1 MEKLAFGIDIGG
13 TNTKIGLVKDG
24 GEVLSFKTFPTH
36 YPTNFEDFTNV
47 VFTYLKEIEPDFET
61 KVTGIGIGA
70 PNANSDNGWI
80 ENPPNLKWGS
90 VNLIEEFT
98 KHTKLPLHLEN
109 DANVGAVGE
118 KLWGGAKDIDDFIV
132 VTLGTGIGTG
142 IYSNSKLLKGH
153 NHLAAE
159 GGHITIVP
167 DGRACHCGGFGHLEC
182 YASVRGIK
190 ETAKTILQKEIQFR
204 ELVERFH
211 NQDNRVIEIF
221 KKTADFLALGL
232 SDMTVLLGPQKI
244 FLAGGVAKVGD
255 HFTYMVNEHLNK
267 YLFKSLRGSVSVE
280 TSKIAT
286 SEGAIIGAA
295 ALALI

>member
-1 MEKLAFGIDIGG
+1 MKKLAFGIDIGG
-13 TNTKIGLVKDG
+13 TNTKIGLVEDG
-24 GEVLSFKTFPTH
+24 GNVLSFKTFPTH
-36 YPTNFEDFTNV
+36 YPTNFVEFTNV
-47 VFTYLKEIEPDFET
+47 VFTYLKEILPDFE
-61 KVTGIGIGA
+61 KLVTGIGIGA

-90 VNLIEEFT
+90 VDLIKEFS

-118 KLWGGAKDIDDFIV
+118 KLWGGAKDIDDFV
-132 VTLGTGIGTG
+132 VITLGTGIGTG
-142 IYSNSKLLKGH
+142 IYCNGKILKGH

-167 DGRACHCGGFGHLEC
+167 NGRACHCGGFGHLEC

-204 ELVERFH
+204 ELVELYH
-211 NQDNRVIEIF
+211 NQDTRVIEIF

-232 SDMTVLLGPQKI
+232 ADMTVLLGPKKI
-244 FLAGGVAKVGD
+244 FLAGGVAKLEI
-255 HFTYMVNEHLNK
+255 T
-267 YLFKSLRGSVSVE
+267 SLTWLMSV
-280 TSKIAT
+280 
-286 SEGAIIGAA
+286 
-295 ALALI
+295 